1 MERKNKMLRII
12 EQLVSK
18 ILALYFQSN
27 GYSPVIEYYFARLD
41 SLIAE
46 RGLAFTVMYVKT
58 SRNCVMRCITGRP
71 LKTCEGVSLEGG
83 WPYWLLPLKHLTSD
97 QDGIRVLM
105 TMLISLRG
113 VILPPV
119 LDLSPI
125 ISPWLGSLP
134 VITVKQHKHVCR
146 GLGIRPKLVEWTKPH
161 MSTKRGPLGQA
172 LLTSVTELTLLPQE
186 LLDSIFLVGGPK
198 LKLIIEALR
207 RPIVGTNLSVVD
219 IWSKLYPAK
228 TKSLRRISYFSDKEG
243 KTRVI
248 AILDYWSQTAL
259 RPLHDA
265 LNAILKKIPQD
276 CTFNQNHFLK
286 CLPPKGPYY
295 SIDLSNATDRMP
307 VSLQKTVIREV
318 IGEARTD
325 AWAHILT
332 GYEYTLQGMARV
344 AKYACGQPMGA
355 YSSWCAM
362 ALTHHYLVRV
372 AALKAGIPHFR
383 DYALLGDDLVIAS
396 AAVATEY
403 RNLLSIL
410 DMPVS
415 EAKTHVSD
423 DTYEFA
429 KRWVHKGEEITG
441 FAVSGLRAVWKK
453 YSLLHNYLQTQQHHG
468 WCLLSDKHP
477 DLVRTIYNIYGRPTH
492 VVRVIKLY
500 MVFDSLQKCK
510 VTGDY
515 GPLLGVIAIY
525 FPGHL
530 STSLVDGLTGLS
542 TLQNTARRVVSEA
555 KRRLIEKDLAKF
567 QTDTWI
573 IHKRLDEDVCRE
585 FRDLPGQA
593 YRAALRDCHPLVMVL
608 NRTID
613 LSIEYLCLHSMFDPS
628 PEQDYTA
635 LSLAKYHVS
644 KGVFSMRA
652 SHSITLAQSMVV
664 KSILDVLK
672 SEDISKQNW
681 ATTPLLGK

>member
-18 ILALYFQSN
+18 ILALYFSSDM
-27 GYSPVIEYYFARLD
+27 YSTVVEMYFTRLD
-41 SLIAE
+41 RLIAE
-46 RGLAFTVMYVKT
+46 RGLAFTVKYVKD
-58 SRNCVMRCITGRP
+58 SRNCVMRVLSGRP
-71 LKTCEGVSLEGG
+71 LDVCPGVALKEG
-83 WPYWLLPLKHLTSD
+83 WPEWLIPFRYLSEFR
-97 QDGIRVLM
+97 DGIRVL
-105 TMLISLRG
+105 TTLLVVLRG
-113 VILPPV
+113 IHLKAE
-119 LDLSPI
+119 LDLNPI
-125 ISPWLGSLP
+125 VSPWKGSLP
-134 VITVKQHKHVCR
+134 EISEKQHNHVCR
-146 GLGIRPKLVEWTKPH
+146 GLGIRAKSVEWSKPH

-172 LLTSVTELTLLPQE
+172 LLTAVSEITLIPPE
-186 LLDSIFLVGGPK
+186 LLESIYLVGGDK
-198 LKLIIEALR
+198 LKTVMEGLKL
-207 RPIVGTNLSVVD
+207 PIAGTNLSVVD
-219 IWSKLYPAK
+219 VWSKLYPPK

-248 AILDYWSQTAL
+248 AILDYWSQTCL
-259 RPLHDA
+259 RPLHDV
-265 LNAILKKIPQD
+265 LNGILRRIPQD

-307 VSLQKTVIREV
+307 IALQLKVVAMV
-318 IGEARTD
+318 IGKTRAD
-325 AWAHILT
+325 AWAHILI
-332 GYEYTLQGMARV
+332 GYEYTLSRMARV

-362 ALTHHYLVRV
+362 ALTHHYIVRL
-372 AALKAGIPHFR
+372 AALRVGIPHFR
-383 DYALLGDDLVIAS
+383 DYALLGDDLVIAN

-415 EAKTHVSD
+415 EAKTHVSE

-441 FAVSGLRAVWKK
+441 FGVSGLRAVWKK
-453 YSLLHNYLQTQQHHG
+453 YSLLHNFLLTQQHHG
-468 WCLLSDKHP
+468 WCLLTSKHP
-477 DLVRTIYNIYGRPTH
+477 DLVTTIYRIYGRPAQAER
-492 VVRVIKLY
+492 VVKLY

-515 GPLLGVIAIY
+515 SELLEVVAVW

-530 STSLVDGLTGLS
+530 STSLLDGLKCSSRLR
-542 TLQNTARRVVSEA
+542 NVARRVVSEA
-555 KRRLIEKDLAKF
+555 KRKLVERDLAKF
-567 QTDTWI
+567 QNDTFV
-573 IHKRLDEDVCRE
+573 IHKRLNEDLARE

-593 YRAALRDCHPLVMVL
+593 YRAALRVYHPMIMVL

-613 LSIEYLCLHSMFDPS
+613 ASIDYLISNAILDPG
-628 PEQDYTA
+628 PETDFSA
-635 LSLAKYHVS
+635 LSLSKYHIS

-672 SEDISKQNW
+672 AQDISKSNW
-681 ATTPLLGK
+681 EDTSLLK

>member
-18 ILALYFQSN
+18 ILALYFQSH
-27 GYSPVIEYYFARLD
+27 GYSPIIEMFFSRLD
-41 SLIAE
+41 ALIAE
-46 RGLAFTVMYVKT
+46 RGLPFTVLYVKA
-58 SRNCVMRCITGRP
+58 SRNCVMRVISGRP
-71 LKTCEGVSLEGG
+71 LESCEGVALDKG
-83 WPYWLLPLKHLTSD
+83 WPVWLAPFRYLI
-97 QDGIRVLM
+97 QDRDGMRVLM

-113 VILPPV
+113 VMLPPV

-134 VITVKQHKHVCR
+134 EISAKQHKHVCR
-146 GLGIRPKLVEWTKPH
+146 GLGIRHREVEWSKPH

-172 LLTSVTELTLLPQE
+172 LLTSVSELTLIPQE
-186 LLDSIFLVGGPK
+186 LLESILIVGGPK
-198 LKLIIEALR
+198 LRAVIEGLKA
-207 RPIVGTNLSVVD
+207 PIAGTNLSIVD
-219 IWSKLYPAK
+219 VWSKLYPPK

-265 LNAILKKIPQD
+265 LNAVLKRIPQD

-307 VSLQKTVIREV
+307 ISLQKIVIQEV
-318 IGEARTD
+318 IGKARAD
-325 AWAHILT
+325 AWAHILV
-332 GYEYTLQGMARV
+332 GYEYTLSRMARV

-362 ALTHHYLVRV
+362 ALTHHYLVRL
-372 AALKAGIPHFR
+372 AGLKAGIPHFR
-383 DYALLGDDLVIAS
+383 DYALLGDDLVIAN

-403 RNLLSIL
+403 RKLLSIL

-415 EAKTHVSD
+415 EAKTHVSE

-441 FAVSGLRAVWKK
+441 FAVSGLRSVWKK
-453 YSLLHNYLQTQQHHG
+453 YSLLHNYLGTQQHHG
-468 WCLLSDKHP
+468 WCLLTSKHP

-492 VVRVIKLY
+492 VERVIKLY

-515 GPLLGVIAIY
+515 SDLLRVVSQY

-530 STSLVDGLTGLS
+530 SSSLVDGLTGLS

-567 QTDTWI
+567 QNDTFV
-573 IHKRLDEDVCRE
+573 IHKRLDDDVRRE

-593 YRAALRDCHPLVMVL
+593 YRAALREFHPLVMVL

-613 LSIEYLCLHSMFDPS
+613 LSIEYLLSNSMFDPS

-672 SEDISKQNW
+672 SEDISRTNW

>member
-18 ILALYFQSN
+18 ILALYFSSN
-27 GYSPVIEYYFARLD
+27 IYSTVVEMFFTRLD
-41 SLIAE
+41 KLIAE
-46 RGLAFTVMYVKT
+46 RGVPFTVMYVKS
-58 SRNCVMRCITGRP
+58 SRNCVMRVLSGRP
-71 LKTCEGVSLEGG
+71 LESCDGVALREG
-83 WPYWLLPLKHLTSD
+83 WPEWLVPFRYLIES

-105 TMLISLRG
+105 TLLISLRG
-113 VILPPV
+113 VMLAPK
-119 LDLSPI
+119 LDLTPI
-125 ISPWLGSLP
+125 VSPWGGALP
-134 VITVKQHKHVCR
+134 DFSDKHHAHVCR
-146 GLGIRPKLVEWTKPH
+146 GLGIRRKSVEWSKPH

-172 LLTSVTELTLLPQE
+172 LLTAVTELTLVPQE
-186 LLDSIFLVGGPK
+186 LLESITLIGGPK
-198 LKLIIEALR
+198 LGKVIDSLKA
-207 RPIVGTNLSVVD
+207 PIAGTPFSVVD
-219 IWSKLYPAK
+219 VWSKLYPAK

-248 AILDYWSQTAL
+248 AILDYWSQTCL
-259 RPLHDA
+259 RPMHDV
-265 LNAILKKIPQD
+265 LNNILRRIPQD
-276 CTFNQNHFLK
+276 CTFNQNRFLE

-307 VSLQKTVIREV
+307 IALQLKVVREV
-318 IGEARTD
+318 IGKTRAD

-332 GYEYTLQGMARV
+332 GYEYTLSGMARV

-362 ALTHHYLVRV
+362 ALTHHYLVRM
-372 AALKAGIPHFR
+372 AAVRAGIPHFR
-383 DYALLGDDLVIAS
+383 DYALLGDDLVIAN

-403 RNLLSIL
+403 RALLLTL

-429 KRWVHKGEEITG
+429 KRWVHKGSEITG
-441 FAVSGLRAVWKK
+441 FGVSGLRAVWKK
-453 YSLLHNYLQTQQHHG
+453 YSLLHNYLLTQQHHG
-468 WCLLSDKHP
+468 WCLPTSKHP
-477 DLVRTIYNIYGRPTH
+477 DLVSTIYRIYGRPQH
-492 VVRVIKLY
+492 CERVIKLY

-515 GPLLGVIAIY
+515 APLLETVATW

-530 STSLVDGLTGLS
+530 PTSLLDGLKCSSRLT
-542 TLQNTARRVVSEA
+542 NVARRVVSKA
-555 KRRLIEKDLAKF
+555 KQKLVERDLAKF
-567 QTDTWI
+567 QNDTFV
-573 IHKRLDEDVCRE
+573 IHKRLDEDVKRE

-593 YRAALRDCHPLVMVL
+593 YRASLREAHPMIMVL

-613 LSIEYLCLHSMFDPS
+613 ASIDYLISNAILDPG
-628 PEQDYTA
+628 PETDFSA
-635 LSLAKYHVS
+635 LSLSKYHVS

-652 SHSITLAQSMVV
+652 SHSISLAQSMVV

-672 SEDISKQNW
+672 AQDISKSNW
-681 ATTPLLGK
+681 EDTSLLGK